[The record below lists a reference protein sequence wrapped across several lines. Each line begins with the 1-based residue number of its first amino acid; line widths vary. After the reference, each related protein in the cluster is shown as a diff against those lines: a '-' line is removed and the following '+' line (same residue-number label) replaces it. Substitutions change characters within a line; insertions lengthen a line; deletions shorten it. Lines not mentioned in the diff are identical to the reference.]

1 MQKVIYRNE
10 IEQYEEQ
17 IDQMIIR
24 HIEEGLV
31 ETFEGFEHF
40 SLVAFDWYD
49 INDIEQE
56 PSQMIIYLDADDFFV
71 ICENEVSY
79 KAAKAYFTEAPTN
92 ERAMYLFFK
101 TLFKGDIKN
110 LEALED
116 RISELDDNIIAGQ
129 EPDARTKIVD
139 IRYEILC
146 LKKYY
151 EQFELVF
158 DELCE
163 NDNELISENYINYF
177 EVLRNRTDRMTSS
190 VMNLREFV
198 VQVRESYQAQIDIEQ
213 NRLMK
218 IFTLVTSIFLP
229 LTLIA
234 GWYGMNLQMPEV
246 EWAYSYPV
254 VIAVCIIVCVIW
266 LVVFK
271 KKGWFK

>member
-1 MQKVIYRNE
+1 ML
-10 IEQYEEQ
+10 QYANKEKDAREQ
-17 IDQMIIR
+17 I
-24 HIEEGLV
+24 
-31 ETFEGFEHF
+31 
-40 SLVAFDWYD
+40 
-49 INDIEQE
+49 
-56 PSQMIIYLDADDFFV
+56 
-71 ICENEVSY
+71 
-79 KAAKAYFTEAPTN
+79 
-92 ERAMYLFFK
+92 
-101 TLFKGDIKN
+101 
-110 LEALED
+110 
-116 RISELDDNIIAGQ
+116 
-129 EPDARTKIVD
+129 VD
-139 IRYEILC
+139 LRYEILR

-234 GWYGMNLQMPEV
+234 GWYGMNLKMPEV
-246 EWAYSYPV
+246 EWAYSYPGS
-254 VIAVCIIVCVIW
+254 ICCHAFDYC
-266 LVVFK
+266 
-271 KKGWFK
+271 